1 MASAPDDERIYAGV
15 AASRSFSALITDAV
29 PNLDTIEKGQC
40 FPLYYFEDARL
51 DGSADARIFD
61 LSSDD
66 RFSRRD
72 AITDQTLASFQQ
84 RFGSDV
90 TKEDIFYYVYG
101 LLHSPEYKERF
112 AADLKKM
119 IPRIPMTKDFWGLS
133 KAGRDLAD
141 LHLSYETVD
150 PWPVTSIEPFELT
163 PEQLRVTKMRFG
175 SGGDK
180 SVIVYN
186 SYVTLRDIPRE
197 AYEYQVNGKLA
208 IEWIMD
214 RYEVKV
220 DKDSG
225 IHNDPNEWSEDP
237 RYVLD
242 LVKRM
247 ITVSVGTMR
256 IVKGLPALSV

>member
-1 MASAPDDERIYAGV
+1 
-15 AASRSFSALITDAV
+15 
-29 PNLDTIEKGQC
+29 
-40 FPLYYFEDARL
+40 
-51 DGSADARIFD
+51 
-61 LSSDD
+61 
-66 RFSRRD
+66 
-72 AITDQTLASFQQ
+72 
-84 RFGSDV
+84 
-90 TKEDIFYYVYG
+90 
-101 LLHSPEYKERF
+101 
-112 AADLKKM
+112 
-119 IPRIPMTKDFWGLS
+119 MTKDFWGLS

>member
-1 MASAPDDERIYAGV
+1 
-15 AASRSFSALITDAV
+15 
-29 PNLDTIEKGQC
+29 
-40 FPLYYFEDARL
+40 
-51 DGSADARIFD
+51 
-61 LSSDD
+61 
-66 RFSRRD
+66 
-72 AITDQTLASFQQ
+72 
-84 RFGSDV
+84 
-90 TKEDIFYYVYG
+90 
-101 LLHSPEYKERF
+101 
-112 AADLKKM
+112 
-119 IPRIPMTKDFWGLS
+119 
-133 KAGRDLAD
+133 
-141 LHLSYETVD
+141 
-150 PWPVTSIEPFELT
+150 
-163 PEQLRVTKMRFG
+163 MRFG